1 MISRVLCV
9 VGWCN
14 NIRTAPN
21 YLLSTIYNPRSQLF
35 RIDWKLICPLLVKW
49 LPWGLELSR
58 VTQTFARPLPALS
71 GQMVAAAASSSS
83 LPICQH
89 QHQPPSFSCESPQ
102 FRLQSPGWH
111 LYLLLQPGRCY
122 DSGPGASTHTC
133 QPRGL
138 ERGHVASW
146 AATSRDTF

>member
-71 GQMVAAAASSSS
+71 RQMVQQ
-83 LPICQH
+83 LPPRVNNMSTSTSTSIILVWVSTVL
-89 QHQPPSFSCESPQ
+89 P
-102 FRLQSPGWH
+102 RLQSPGWH